1 MRRRTSEIFVLART
15 KESIRGI
22 ISVAMHARL
31 SIQSSKDSF
40 GNDGGSEL
48 WRAATAERVPTQ
60 LLVLLRPEVEAT
72 VPPPSPPT
80 PCPGRIA
87 GSSANADVDNVGFAI
102 VKPRP
107 GGSPLFFML
116 SVVTAI
122 DINFLKDA
130 LYQRFLI

>member
-1 MRRRTSEIFVLART
+1 MTAAEEEEAGGVVVGAAVDRHTLLLVVLMLVLVLV
-15 KESIRGI
+15 K
-22 ISVAMHARL
+22 
-31 SIQSSKDSF
+31 
-40 GNDGGSEL
+40 
-48 WRAATAERVPTQ
+48 

-72 VPPPSPPT
+72 VTPPSPPT
-80 PCPGRIA
+80 PCPGRIP
-87 GSSANADVDNVGFAI
+87 GSSANADVENVGFAT
-102 VKPRP
+102 VTPRS

>member
-1 MRRRTSEIFVLART
+1 MNGRTKPILLVLVINNGTDAVDLLVLLNFPTDAPLYNSSGAVRLLPVLEGDEEEDEIFVLART

-60 LLVLLRPEVEAT
+60 LLVL
-72 VPPPSPPT
+72 
-80 PCPGRIA
+80 I
-87 GSSANADVDNVGFAI
+87 
-102 VKPRP
+102 
-107 GGSPLFFML
+107 
-116 SVVTAI
+116 
-122 DINFLKDA
+122 
-130 LYQRFLI
+130 